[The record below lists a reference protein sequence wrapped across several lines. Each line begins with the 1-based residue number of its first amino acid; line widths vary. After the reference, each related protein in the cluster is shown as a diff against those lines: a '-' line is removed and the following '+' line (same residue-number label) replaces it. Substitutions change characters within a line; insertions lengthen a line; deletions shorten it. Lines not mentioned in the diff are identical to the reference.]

1 MAVLTRKLRI
11 ALSTAATVTVLP
23 AAILALA
30 GTAHATDRG
39 LNVSFKERFGGIEVT
54 VGDAVGAGNQ
64 QCTYDAHPESD
75 SLIGPSHKDFKL
87 PSSGSTSFT
96 FPGIATGTLYRVH
109 IECSFDPPN
118 PFAKPGLFDDTQQY

>member
-1 MAVLTRKLRI
+1 MAVLNRRLRTT
-11 ALSTAATVTVLP
+11 LSTAATLVTMPV
-23 AAILALA
+23 AIMAFA

-39 LNVSFKERFGGIEVT
+39 LGVTFEQQFGGIAVT
-54 VGDAVGAGNQ
+54 VRDTVGAGNQ
-64 QCTYDAHPESD
+64 HCTYDAHPESD
-75 SLIGPSHKDFKL
+75 SLIAPSHRDFNL
-87 PSSGSTSFT
+87 PSLGSTSFT